1 MRHGYCKGTVVIWA
15 VDWSFLIF
23 LNAADRE
30 SPFRLFP
37 FPPTIIEITVVMIL
51 RVYAMWNRSKGV
63 LCLLLFIYVPQAVV
77 TLLVVG
83 IYNTGTYLSGM
94 SQINVPCYS
103 NLTQISFH
111 PFPPFSPVTMA
122 HVMDFSFCKP
132 TWSNMVF
139 TVDVYA
145 AIPRFILGATLLILA
160 VTQTLKQSV
169 TMYKATKQWQPN
181 RYMERLMGDGI
192 LYFLAYVP
200 VSTSLISVCNCHCVL
215 LPLISII

>member
-1 MRHGYCKGTVVIWA
+1 
-15 VDWSFLIF
+15 
-23 LNAADRE
+23 
-30 SPFRLFP
+30 
-37 FPPTIIEITVVMIL
+37 
-51 RVYAMWNRSKGV
+51 
-63 LCLLLFIYVPQAVV
+63 
-77 TLLVVG
+77 
-83 IYNTGTYLSGM
+83 
-94 SQINVPCYS
+94 
-103 NLTQISFH
+103 
-111 PFPPFSPVTMA
+111 
-122 HVMDFSFCKP
+122 
-132 TWSNMVF
+132 MVF